1 MSHNHK
7 RTNRQVFLIL
17 ILAITC
23 NVLLAAI
30 SPKVNVWE
38 SEIGRIAASIAS
50 DGGFSSPFR
59 RASGP
64 SAWIPPLYPYILGGI
79 FYVFGVFTSAAYGIA
94 LSINILAHALASVI
108 LYSAARKTFGERVGR
123 LSGYALATFP
133 LLFYPLVLTRLM
145 GGYGGEGL
153 FIPPNLIWYTHLSE
167 LAIVALIWLTLNPPH
182 WVVYGAAWGFAAL
195 LNPAILAL
203 APAFLIW
210 QAKYKHGLRYVS
222 MTVLVTLLCVTPWL
236 YRNYSVFHRPVFI
249 RDNLGVELRVGN
261 QPGQNGLW
269 DADLH
274 PDRNDF
280 ELDRLIK
287 MGEVEYARD
296 CGQQA
301 VRIILIHPGEF
312 LRNVVLRT
320 GYWWIGNPMT
330 SKRLGPFR
338 FLKYLPQLVFSL
350 LALLGAALVVRQK
363 NTPGLLFVSVLI
375 FYPLIY
381 YLTHTFGGLFYQ
393 YPIHPEMLAL
403 AISWSLR
410 RNMG

>member
-1 MSHNHK
+1 MSHNNE
-7 RTNRQVFLIL
+7 RTNRHLALIL

-30 SPKVNVWE
+30 SPKVNIWE

-50 DGGFSSPFR
+50 DRGFSSPFR

-64 SAWIPPLYPYILGGI
+64 SAWIPPLYPYILAGI
-79 FYVFGVFTSAAYGIA
+79 FYVFGVYTSAAYRIA
-94 LSINILAHALASVI
+94 VSINILAHALTSVI
-108 LYSAARKTFGERVGR
+108 LYGAARRTFGERVGR
-123 LSGYALATFP
+123 LSAYSLATFP
-133 LLFYPLVLTRLM
+133 LLFYPLVLTRLL
-145 GGYGGEGL
+145 GGYGGGGL
-153 FIPPNLIWYTHLSE
+153 FIKPNLIWYTHLSE
-167 LAIVALIWLTLNPPH
+167 LAIVMLIWLTLNSPH

-195 LNPAILAL
+195 LNPTILAL
-203 APAFLIW
+203 APAFLMW
-210 QAKYKHGLRYVS
+210 QAYYKQGLRYVS
-222 MTVLVTLLCVTPWL
+222 MVAFVALLCVTPWL

-269 DADLH
+269 DAELH
-274 PDRNDF
+274 PDRSDL

-287 MGEVEYARD
+287 MGEAEYARD

-301 VRIILIHPGEF
+301 VRTILIRPGEF
-312 LRNVVLRT
+312 LWNVVLRT

-330 SKRLGPFR
+330 SKRLGSFR
-338 FLKYLPQLVFSL
+338 FLKYLPQVIFSL
-350 LALLGAALVVRQK
+350 LALLGAALVVQQK

-381 YLTHTFGGLFYQ
+381 YVTHTFGGFFYQ

-403 AISWSLR
+403 AVSWVLR
-410 RNMG
+410 KNMG